1 MKSDKADIFSI
12 IRLKYKKGELI
23 VKGGDYGISI
33 YKVLKGRVQI
43 FSELEDSVIS
53 LATLGPGEIIG
64 EMIFLNRDSERRSAS
79 ARALEDSEL
88 EVWHPEMLAKEYEQM
103 APILKYLADQAMNRL
118 TRMNKLIIQLT
129 AKKRQQQEKL
139 KQRDPWAAQRR
150 YYRKEVNLEFVLRSV
165 GSDRKSRLNGEIKD
179 ISLGGAGLEVRPK
192 NVSKFPFKKGDELIV
207 NTFLPNDKALD
218 FKAKIVSIRKGRTLG
233 SFFLGT
239 SFKDLTDIALKNLG
253 FFLMPA

>member
-1 MKSDKADIFSI
+1 MKNDKADIFSI

-43 FSELEDSVIS
+43 FSELEDSVIP
-53 LATLGPGEIIG
+53 LATLGPGEIVG
-64 EMIFLNRDSERRSAS
+64 EMIFLNRDSARRSAS

-88 EVWHPEMLAKEYEQM
+88 EVWHPEMLSKKYEQM

-129 AKKRQQQEKL
+129 AKKQQQEKL
-139 KQRDPWAAQRR
+139 KQRDPWAAERR
-150 YYRKEVNLEFVLRSV
+150 YYRKEVNLQSVLRSV
-165 GSDRKSRLNGEIKD
+165 GSDRKSRLNGVIKD
-179 ISLGGAGLEVRPK
+179 ISLGGAGLEVRPE

-207 NTFLPNDKALD
+207 NTLLPYDKALD
-218 FKAKIVSIRKGRTLG
+218 FKAKIVSIKKGRTLG
-233 SFFLGT
+233 SFFFGM
-239 SFKDLTDIALKNLG
+239 SFTDLADISLKNLG
-253 FFLMPA
+253 FFLLPA